1 MMRTLMAVTAAVV
14 ALSSPAFAADA
25 ARDAGTP
32 VAETAAYRA
41 PTGTTLS
48 IIVRPNGGG
57 IEADPDIGMPAKT
70 PVDPGEPAAS
80 DRH

>member
-1 MMRTLMAVTAAVV
+1 MMKTLMAAMAAAVAV
-14 ALSSPAFAADA
+14 SSPAAAVDA
-25 ARDAGTP
+25 VRDAGTP

-41 PTGTTLS
+41 PMGTTLS

-57 IEADPDIGMPAKT
+57 IEADPDIGMPAMT
-70 PVDPGEPAAS
+70 PVDPGVPAAT